1 MPCAIIVVVNL
12 QCLFLCPPSSFKLC
26 QVASRREL
34 MEDSTTPQRF
44 IAKYKDV
51 RNVIIDEAQNFK
63 DRDGDW
69 YSLAEKLAN
78 QGAES
83 IALSNPNASTSQ
95 DSAVKIPP
103 SPGKDWETLT
113 EEDAGKKS
121 LTSKD
126 LGSEASDN
134 ISHSRGSDDCNKF
147 LTQDL
152 TSAPKKPR
160 PSRAD
165 LDRGYFWVFMD
176 YAQKVHKFKAG
187 LPSLIGKNNFMLS
200 EISRNSKEIFDYA
213 MKFMDK
219 PNGAIRQGKECVSDT
234 PVLGHGYQNGK
245 GVEVM
250 KCAKDSIHRTLFKVL
265 ESYLGDGIEPGD
277 IAILVSK
284 RGEKEAVEKSVK
296 QDFSQKGQILFVCV
310 CCLWVLSVL
319 LQLLSEGGWMVRCLF
334 LL

>member
-1 MPCAIIVVVNL
+1 
-12 QCLFLCPPSSFKLC
+12 
-26 QVASRREL
+26 

-44 IAKYKDV
+44 IAKYKEV

-83 IALSNPNASTSQ
+83 IVLSNPSTLSDYTSTSQ
-95 DSAVKIPP
+95 DLAIEMPP
-103 SPGKDWETLT
+103 NPGKNWETLT
-113 EEDAGKKS
+113 DKDAGKKS
-121 LTSKD
+121 LTSKG
-126 LGSEASDN
+126 LGSEASGKV
-134 ISHSRGSDDCNKF
+134 SHNQGSDDCNKF

-160 PSRAD
+160 PSRVD

-213 MKFMDK
+213 LKFMDK
-219 PNGAIRQGKECVSDT
+219 PSGAIRQGKECVADT

-250 KCAKDSIHRTLFKVL
+250 KCAKDSIHQTLFKVL

-319 LQLLSEGGWMVRCLF
+319 LQLLSEIWWVVRCLF
-334 LL
+334 LLCVCVCVCESVCVCVCFSSMEAKEH